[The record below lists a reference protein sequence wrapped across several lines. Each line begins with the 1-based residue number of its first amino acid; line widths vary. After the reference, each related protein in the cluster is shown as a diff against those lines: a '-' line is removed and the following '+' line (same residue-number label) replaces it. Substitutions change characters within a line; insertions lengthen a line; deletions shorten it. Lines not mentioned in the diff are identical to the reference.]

1 MNYRPKSATE
11 YHYICVLDRDG
22 WRITVN
28 VFTPR
33 PVTKEELR
41 GLAIDRAIE
50 HLAITGIDAQPDE
63 FEPIGFREVPVY
75 VDEINS

>member
-11 YHYICVLDRDG
+11 HRYICVLDRDG

-33 PVTKEELR
+33 PVPKEELR
-41 GLAIDRAIE
+41 GLAIERAIE

-63 FEPIGFREVPVY
+63 FEPVGFREVTPHVY
-75 VDEINS
+75 